1 LFEFDPAG
9 GVIMPAA
16 GAGGLTVLAGVAW
29 FEGAAGPAGVA
40 AAGVAAAGAPAAVR
54 TGGLG
59 MYSGP
64 VWPQADS
71 RVARTK
77 PAAGSANGD
86 FTIRITV

>member
-29 FEGAAGPAGVA
+29 FAGDP
-40 AAGVAAAGAPAAVR
+40 AAGVPAAGVPAAVR
-54 TGGLG
+54 AGGLG

>member
-29 FEGAAGPAGVA
+29 FEGAAGPAGVP
-40 AAGVAAAGAPAAVR
+40 AAGVPAAVR
-54 TGGLG
+54 AGGLG

>member
-29 FEGAAGPAGVA
+29 FAGAVGPAGVA
-40 AAGVAAAGAPAAVR
+40 AAVR
-54 TGGLG
+54 AGGLG

-77 PAAGSANGD
+77 PAAGSANAD